1 MTSFDRPSLLVFSV
15 QFSGRIKTMAT
26 TTFEDL
32 DVWKRGC
39 QLAVDIC
46 VATHTM
52 KNFGL
57 KDQLQRSAIS
67 ISSNIAEGAER
78 DSDGDFI
85 RFLRISKGSC
95 GELRTQLYISERAQK
110 ALNQD
115 PLPGSRE
122 MIRESREI
130 SAMLQGLIR
139 SIQSRCP
146 DNPKPPR

>member
-1 MTSFDRPSLLVFSV
+1 
-15 QFSGRIKTMAT
+15 MAT

-32 DVWKRGC
+32 EVWKRGC

-46 VATHTM
+46 VATQAM

-57 KDQLQRSAIS
+57 KDQMQRSAIS
-67 ISSNIAEGAER
+67 IPSNIAEGAER

-95 GELRTQLYISERAQK
+95 GELRTQLYISERVRK
-110 ALNQD
+110 ALDQE
-115 PLPGSRE
+115 PIVGSRD
-122 MIRESREI
+122 MIKETREI

-139 SIQSRCP
+139 SVESRR
-146 DNPKPPR
+146 PKKS